1 MEKGGKHATVFD
13 STADGH
19 LVPGGDA
26 IDAGSTEELYK
37 FIYIT
42 NKLQIPWLNL
52 IGNNDISI
60 FGNCKERLGYTRQ
73 AGVSFYPVGSQS
85 NFLLMHARERM
96 ISGFGPLLLPVPAE
110 MGHSA
115 SEDGNAEIRSI
126 CLHGFD

>member
-26 IDAGSTEELYK
+26 IDAGSIEELYK

-96 ISGFGPLLLPVPAE
+96 ISGFGPPPAAGPSGNGTFCFRGRQCRNPIHLPAW
-110 MGHSA
+110 
-115 SEDGNAEIRSI
+115 
-126 CLHGFD
+126 L